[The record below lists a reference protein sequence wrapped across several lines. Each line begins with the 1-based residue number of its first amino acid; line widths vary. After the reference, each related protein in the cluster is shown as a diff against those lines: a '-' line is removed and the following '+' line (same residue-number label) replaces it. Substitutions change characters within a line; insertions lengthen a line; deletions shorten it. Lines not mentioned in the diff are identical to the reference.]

1 VKEIEKAYEASKYED
16 DIYKKWED
24 SGIFTPKIDESK
36 ESFTVSMPPPNATGV
51 LHLGHATMLAIEDIM
66 VRYKRMRGFSAL
78 WLPGTDHA
86 GIATQNRVEKNLLE
100 QGITRHD
107 LGREKFLKEVDEF
120 VEGSRNTIR
129 NQIRKMGASCD
140 WTRERYTLDD
150 GLSKAVREVFVRMY
164 NDGLIYR
171 GNRIVNW
178 CPRCSSTLADDEVD
192 YRDKNEKLYWIK
204 YGPFTVATTRPET
217 ILGDTAVA
225 VNPNDERYKNMV
237 GKKFMI
243 PGVLGDFEI
252 QVVADKEV
260 DMEFG
265 SGAVKVT
272 PAHSFTDFEI
282 AQRHNLPLKSVIN
295 EDAKMKDNCGKYAGM
310 TTLECREE
318 IVKDMEKIGL
328 IEKIEDFNHNLS
340 VCYRCKTPIEPIVS
354 RQWFVA
360 VDKPVI
366 DEDGQKISLKE
377 KALKV
382 VRNGEIKIIP
392 ERFDKTYFNWME
404 NLHDWCISR
413 QIWFGHQIPV
423 WYCKDCDELTVNTTT
438 PQKCEKCGGTNLK
451 QDEDTLDTWFS
462 SGLWTFSTLGWPEK
476 TKDLEYFHPTA
487 VLETGYDILF
497 FWIARMVIMTTYAM
511 HELPFKKVYL
521 HGLVRTRDGK
531 KMSKSAPET
540 CIDPLYMIKQYGTD
554 ALRLSMV
561 IGATPGNDMRLYEEK
576 VAGYRNFV
584 NKIWNAARF
593 ALLNV
598 TDDDLKMK
606 FDFHKH
612 INSHADKWILTKL
625 QYLIKDATDKME
637 NFRYSDAGM
646 ENYNFAWAELCDW
659 YLEMSKG
666 DNLNPF
672 VLLYVLK
679 NALKLLHPF
688 MPFVTEVLWGHLK
701 EKRML
706 IEESWPVFDDNLVFD
721 KEVEDMEILHQIIS
735 DIRSVR
741 AKYSVEPARKI
752 RTVIYAGKYK
762 EFLEGKIELLKKMA
776 RIGNIDIL
784 EKGDRIEKAVCLFV
798 ADIEVYLPLNEL
810 VDAEKEKTR
819 LTKEKEKLEKFHK
832 TLSAKLANKG
842 FTERAPKEVVE
853 KEKKRLLETGKS
865 LEQVST
871 QLLEL

>member
-1 VKEIEKAYEASKYED
+1 MKEIEKAYEAEKYED
-16 DIYKKWED
+16 AIYKKWEN
-24 SGIFTPKIDESK
+24 SGVFTPEVDKSK
-36 ESFTVSMPPPNATGV
+36 ESFTISMPPPNATGV
-51 LHLGHATMLAIEDIM
+51 LHLGHSTMLAIEDIM

-100 QGITRHD
+100 KGITRHD
-107 LGREKFLKEVDEF
+107 LGREKFLKEVDKF
-120 VEGSRNTIR
+120 VEGSRSTIR

-140 WTRERYTLDD
+140 WTRERYTLDE

-225 VNPNDERYKNMV
+225 VNPNDERYKDMV

-252 QVVADKEV
+252 EVVADKEV

-272 PAHSFTDFEI
+272 PAHSFADFEI
-282 AQRHNLPLKSVIN
+282 AQRHNLPLKSVID
-295 EDAKMKDNCGKYAGM
+295 EEAKMKENCGKYAGM
-310 TTLECREE
+310 TTLECRKE
-318 IVKDMEKIGL
+318 IVKDMEKMGL

-340 VCYRCKTPIEPIVS
+340 VCYRCKTPIEPLVS

-366 DEDGQKISLKE
+366 DDNGEKISLKE

-382 VRNGEIKIIP
+382 VRDGDIKIIP
-392 ERFDKTYFNWME
+392 ERFNKTYFNWME

-423 WYCKDCDELTVNTTT
+423 WYCQDCDEVIVSRET
-438 PQKCEKCGGTNLK
+438 PQKCEKCGSANLK

-462 SGLWTFSTLGWPEK
+462 SGLWTFSTLGWPDK
-476 TKDLEYFHPTA
+476 TRDLGYFHPTT

-497 FWIARMVIMTTYAM
+497 FWIARMIIMTTYAM
-511 HELPFKKVYL
+511 HEIPFKNVYL

-531 KMSKSAPET
+531 KMSKSSPET
-540 CIDPLYMIKQYGTD
+540 CIDPLYMIKKYGTD

-561 IGATPGNDMRLYEEK
+561 IGATPGNDIRLYEEK

-584 NKIWNAARF
+584 NKIWNASRF
-593 ALLNV
+593 SFMNIN
-598 TDDDLKMK
+598 DEDLKVD
-606 FDFHKH
+606 FDPKKH
-612 INSHADKWILTKL
+612 IKSRADKWILTKL
-625 QYLIKDATDKME
+625 QYLIKDVTNDME
-637 NFRYSDAGM
+637 KFRYSDAGTKI
-646 ENYNFAWAELCDW
+646 YNFTWCELCDW
-659 YLEMSKG
+659 YVEFSKG
-666 DNLNPF
+666 KHLNPV
-672 VLLYVLK
+672 VLVYVLK
-679 NALKLLHPF
+679 SVFKLLHPF
-688 MPFVTEVLWGHLK
+688 VPFVTEVLWGNLNE
-701 EKRML
+701 EKML
-706 IEESWPVFDDNLVFD
+706 IEQSWPKVDEGLFFD
-721 KEVEDMEILHQIIS
+721 KEVEEMEILHQVIS

-741 AKYSVEPARKI
+741 AQYGVEPAKKI
-752 RTVIYAGKYK
+752 RAVIYAGKYK
-762 EFLEGKIELLKKMA
+762 KLFEEKIDPLKRMA
-776 RIGNIDIL
+776 RIENIDIL
-784 EKGDRIEKAVCLFV
+784 DRGDKIEKAVCVFV
-798 ADIEVYLPLNEL
+798 SDVEVYLPLNEL
-810 VDAEKEKTR
+810 VDAEKERSR
-819 LTKEKEKLEKFHK
+819 LTKEKENLEQFKK
-832 TLSAKLANKG
+832 TLEGKLNNSG
-842 FTERAPKEVVE
+842 FIKRAPADIVE
-853 KEKKRLLETGKS
+853 KEKKRLAETKKS
-865 LEQVST
+865 LEKINN
-871 QLLEL
+871 QLKDL